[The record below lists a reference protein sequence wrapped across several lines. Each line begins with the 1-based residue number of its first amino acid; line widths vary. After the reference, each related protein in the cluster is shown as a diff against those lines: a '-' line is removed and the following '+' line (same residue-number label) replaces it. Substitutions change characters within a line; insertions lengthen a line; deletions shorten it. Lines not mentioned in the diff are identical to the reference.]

1 MKTLPV
7 TFGIALFAVAI
18 LSTSALTDASALME
32 DGTLTKYSPNG
43 SYKVDMSW
51 EPAGEIAPGQNYDFT
66 FTISNSLTE
75 KRLQVSNFDL
85 GVVQNGIM
93 VEDIPVNAAGIV
105 EQELYF
111 AQAGMTHILLS
122 DINGSGQEVSFTF
135 LADRPNALNSSDGVQ
150 FVAKTPAEPQI
161 YFCGWESNKKTLHD
175 CFETETYEGYGWYG
189 KVNVLIYA
197 PGWNLEEN
205 QIEVIGD
212 GSAGAGKVT
221 FHSRSEYGFSQ
232 YNGSGCGL
240 TETGPNTG
248 LFLGRLKLSGHD
260 YDINGD
266 GVLDTKLGGE
276 SCSFQ
281 GSSNRGY
288 DLGKVEGGRDGAF
301 TVNFQYNEDDKKY
314 VTQTATFGW
323 NLATISFTE
332 NEYSVND
339 KVEFK
344 FYDKESR
351 GLAKDKLPITFK
363 VYSDSDKAGI
373 DISATQH
380 GNQKYKK
387 AFEFSLTS
395 DDASSGETLFAK
407 PGDKIYVEFE
417 DYSLPEDVEGKIGG
431 PFTKGDHKKVI
442 DVATVTK

>member
-161 YFCGWESNKKTLHD
+161 YFCGWEKNAKTLRD
-175 CFETETYEGYGWYG
+175 CFKTETYENYGWYG
-189 KVNVLIYA
+189 KDNVLIYA

-240 TETGPNTG
+240 IETGVNTG
-248 LFLGRLKLSGHD
+248 LFLGRLKLTGHD
-260 YDINGD
+260 YDLNGD
-266 GVLDTKLGGE
+266 GTVDTGLGGE
-276 SCSFQ
+276 GCS
-281 GSSNRGY
+281 STSKSPY
-288 DLGKVEGGRDGAF
+288 KELGKVEGGRDGAF